1 MSSIARASPST
12 SGRPQRNAS
21 RNVPTVYRDDWAGD
35 EDDEDDEDE
44 DEEDNDD
51 DEENEDDGSQ
61 AVDGAA
67 TPDVSEIGGSSS
79 ALLPRHRQVAALSG
93 IPSSS
98 SKSKSNRGRP
108 SSKASNP
115 KAFQARSAVEAAP
128 PPTQAE
134 SGFMADAPD
143 AAQAQQVYAFILDK
157 LRSHQW
163 KGRNLTDSIEVI
175 PNDPQ
180 FRARAQHF
188 LSLGQVSERLQQ
200 GYYTGA
206 VVFEKDMLHL
216 FNCFRRGYE
225 IGSPQHGDTMILQRM
240 YQCMTAPH
248 PQVPYTTVASIQR
261 NLARP
266 EASQLYSSVAN
277 GPGTAARGAD
287 SDLPTRMAV
296 KGKQYCNYTYHK
308 GQLITVGD
316 WVHLM
321 NPADPTRPTI
331 SQIWKIFKREGA
343 PDEAAGLTCCWY
355 FRPEQTVH
363 PASRYFFPDEVMKTG
378 LYIDHAI
385 EDVISKCHTLFYTR
399 WTKGRPPRHVLDPL
413 DPLYIA
419 EYRYDERTYEQN
431 KIKNWNSCLPEE
443 QRGPD
448 QPFELFAEPI
458 MLPARIPSP
467 FLRGVQGPGRIC
479 DESEV
484 GPPGGKKPLAGAA
497 NAKRGPEAT
506 DELPDPFGSPSKRK
520 HRRTGPDPSADPEAA
535 LVSGWT
541 SSHMPIPTPQQVEA
555 AHHILRTYS
564 TSIPA
569 RIGQGEY
576 GRLYH
581 HLGSPQGLSIDL
593 NSVTHHLRGAL
604 DVQTL
609 STWREALQIGV
620 AAQNYGIGARGH
632 ASTSRPSAAAT
643 AAPPPPASL
652 QRLPTATVERTLAA
666 AVGGYEAYVAPLPE
680 QTVALFASNTPTE
693 EEEQTEGQEG
703 AVRKG
708 VQWFAAPPVDL
719 PRSVRGTGFNGV
731 THSLDYF
738 YHVALNSG
746 QSGSTGK
753 SDADGR
759 EGQDEMSAALTHLA
773 QSWRTLLEQHP
784 SSLQLGGEILRDEQK
799 VKALEEEVSKL
810 IGADWAG
817 DSDEAATMRKVVVR
831 MVAGLQ

>member
-1 MSSIARASPST
+1 M
-12 SGRPQRNAS
+12 
-21 RNVPTVYRDDWAGD
+21 
-35 EDDEDDEDE
+35 
-44 DEEDNDD
+44 
-51 DEENEDDGSQ
+51 
-61 AVDGAA
+61 
-67 TPDVSEIGGSSS
+67 
-79 ALLPRHRQVAALSG
+79 
-93 IPSSS
+93 
-98 SKSKSNRGRP
+98 
-108 SSKASNP
+108 
-115 KAFQARSAVEAAP
+115 
-128 PPTQAE
+128 
-134 SGFMADAPD
+134 
-143 AAQAQQVYAFILDK
+143 
-157 LRSHQW
+157 
-163 KGRNLTDSIEVI
+163 
-175 PNDPQ
+175 
-180 FRARAQHF
+180 
-188 LSLGQVSERLQQ
+188 Q

-206 VVFEKDMLHL
+206 VIFEKDMLRL

-248 PQVPYTTVASIQR
+248 PQVPYTTVASIQQ

-266 EASQLYSSVAN
+266 EASQLYSSVSN

-287 SDLPTRMAV
+287 GDLPTRMAV
-296 KGKQYCNYTYHK
+296 KGKVYCSYTYHK

-331 SQIWKIFKREGA
+331 AQIWKIFKREGA
-343 PDEAAGLTCCWY
+343 MEEAAMLTCCWY

-399 WTKGRPPRHVLDPL
+399 WTKGRPPRYVVDPL

-467 FLRGVQGPGRIC
+467 FLRGIQGPGRIC

-484 GPPGGKKPLAGAA
+484 GPPGGKKPLAGAV
-497 NAKRGPEAT
+497 NPKRGPEA

-564 TSIPA
+564 TSIPS

-581 HLGSPQGLSIDL
+581 LLGSTQGLNVDL

-620 AAQNYGIGARGH
+620 AAQNYGTGARGQ
-632 ASTSRPSAAAT
+632 ASTSRPSVAAA
-643 AAPPPPASL
+643 APPPASL
-652 QRLPTATVERTLAA
+652 QRLPTVEVERTLAS
-666 AVGGYEAYVAPLPE
+666 AVGGYEAYVAPLPQE
-680 QTVALFASNTPTE
+680 TVALFASNIPIE
-693 EEEQTEGQEG
+693 EEEQTEGSGG

-719 PRSVRGTGFNGV
+719 PRSVRGTGQNGV
-731 THSLDYF
+731 THSLDYL
-738 YHVALNSG
+738 YHVALKSG
-746 QSGSTGK
+746 QTGRTEQK
-753 SDADGR
+753 DAEDLAGTK
-759 EGQDEMSAALTHLA
+759 EMDKAFAHLA
-773 QSWRTLLEQHP
+773 ESWKTLVELHP
-784 SSLQLGGEILRDEQK
+784 SSLQLDKGALKDEQL
-799 VKALEEEVSKL
+799 VKALEDEVFQL
-810 IGADWAG
+810 IGTARG
-817 DSDEAATMRKVVVR
+817 TESDEGARMRNQVVR
-831 MVAGLQ
+831 LVAGLR